1 MAFDDESVPP
11 PKDTPKVIFH
21 GRKDKDLPEEIRRIF
36 GTDPPPNS
44 SKPKPPPP
52 PPPNSYHKKPKYW
65 QMRGTGNQFILS
77 FI

>member
-11 PKDTPKVIFH
+11 PKDPPKVIFH